1 MSATYFKSTFYSN
14 LGIEWQI
21 NIKAKTLTA
30 GNDTEFKLTKK
41 GFSLKYDKGADIKIA
56 EVKPSSLSF
65 GFIVE
70 NDTDKNEL
78 NTILATAEG
87 EFYIEVK
94 NSGADW
100 WCGWVKPAYNNYNDG
115 AYPYTASV
123 KATDSLG
130 RLLNKYNNAINTS
143 GADDFKDLYNPL
155 KVFFD
160 TFDISSLPVS
170 TISVV
175 ALFKYWAENLTYSTS
190 TNALRK
196 IFYNRNTFVDDP
208 VNYNGVINNYLEELK
223 GVLKSFSLKLMF
235 SRNRYFLV
243 QDTGYDID
251 APYVWLS
258 TTPDPS
264 ATEFRSNT
272 ITDVQPL
279 TIDNTQALTG
289 ANGIMKGGAQF
300 SFEPELNSVRGRYK
314 KGNTFATF
322 DTDNTYSS
330 LSTIGFVSQGLTMIN
345 LNLNVQIKEKW
356 AAAAVTPHV
365 NQGSYITA
373 LLTCKMR
380 VGNKYL
386 SSNGIYNSS
395 STIGWEWNTD
405 SASTFSFAVGMGSTA
420 NAAVENWT
428 IDNLGFVTAYQPD
441 TPTGFDTATA
451 NLIVADLALPE
462 LDVYG
467 ELQFSMNGG
476 LIYWQLPSASVV
488 YSSDDYL
495 INILADL
502 ATNQMPSSTGL
513 NQSNTPASST
523 IELLSSPLV
532 PNIEEGQ
539 INDPENNN
547 GTYYFSSVN
556 PTTPNIDKNLGDFAL
571 GNNAAA
577 DSTETTIRL
586 YDTTNS
592 IYITPGGFDIDT
604 GTDYKDLTQLI
615 LNEYMAVSNKPTTKI
630 QGALIS
636 STYLATKPI
645 KYKDKIGGSFE
656 RFIFIEGTFTAA
668 KDEWQGTWYK
678 QDKSTDSFT
687 ETENPTLPGS
697 EPNDDSPIEI
707 IGGNTGS
714 GLAQQNLNAA
724 NNIATLTTAI
734 AANTAIT
741 SLAVSSLKCSLK
753 DGQDIFIMD
762 VGSQNGMRITTT
774 NKATKG
780 ASTIDTSFTSVVG
793 YAIGSKIMLATYDI
807 PNHAG
812 SPNLTPGVTE
822 TDIYISPDRFIAPS
836 TALFNMYTRDNLG
849 SVQQT
854 SYTRNNKVF
863 ASTFIPK
870 GYKVTHVLIS
880 CSQNRAIEV
889 LTGTT
894 TNDTTTSL
902 YTGTAN
908 TPIPFG
914 TPHVSVLGTYLIL
927 ELNFGASSD
936 EIYGAKITIA
946 AV

>member
-14 LGIEWQI
+14 LGTQWQI

-41 GFSLKYDKGADIKIA
+41 GFSLKYDKGADIKLA
-56 EVKPSSLSF
+56 EVKSGSLSF

-70 NDTDKNEL
+70 NETDKNEL
-78 NTILATAEG
+78 NTILETAEG

-94 NSGADW
+94 KASAVW
-100 WCGWVKPAYNNYNDG
+100 WCGWVKPAYNNFNDG
-115 AYPYTASV
+115 AFPYIASV

-130 RLLNKYNNAINTS
+130 RLLNKYNNAISTS

-160 TFDISSLPVS
+160 TFDIASLPID
-170 TISVV
+170 TAQVV
-175 ALFKYWAENLTYSTS
+175 ALFKYWAANLPYSTS

-235 SRNRYFLV
+235 SNNRYYLI
-243 QDTGYDID
+243 QDTGYDVD
-251 APYVWLS
+251 APYVWWS
-258 TTPDPS
+258 TSPDPS

-272 ITDVQPL
+272 ISEVHPL
-279 TIDNTQALTG
+279 TIDNTLALSGT
-289 ANGIMKGGAQF
+289 NGIMKGGAQF

-322 DTDNTYSS
+322 DTSNTYSS

-345 LNLNVQIKEKW
+345 LNLNVQIQEKW

-373 LLTCKMR
+373 LLTCKMK

-405 SASTFSFAVGMGSTA
+405 SASTFSFAVGLGSTA

-428 IDNLGFVTAYQPD
+428 IDNLGFVTSYQED

-451 NLIVADLALPE
+451 NLIVANLALPE

-488 YSSDDYL
+488 YSPDDYL

-502 ATNQMPSSTGL
+502 ATNQMQASTGL

-615 LNEYMAVSNKPTTKI
+615 LNEYMSVSNKPTTKI
-630 QGALIS
+630 QGALIH
-636 STYLATKPI
+636 TNYLPTRPI

-668 KDEWQGTWYK
+668 NDEWKGTWYK
-678 QDKSTDSFT
+678 QDKSTDTFT
-687 ETENPTLPGS
+687 EDEDPTLPA
-697 EPNDDSPIEI
+697 PNDDSPSSEI
-707 IGGNTGS
+707 VGGNTGS
-714 GLAQQNLNAA
+714 GLAQQNINAA

-734 AANTAIT
+734 AADTAIT

-793 YAIGSKIMLATYDI
+793 YAIGSKIMIAPYDI
-807 PNHAG
+807 PNHYN
-812 SPNLTPGVTE
+812 PNLVPGVTE
-822 TDIYISPDRFIAPS
+822 TEIYLSPDNFITPS
-836 TALFNMYTRDNLG
+836 TSNFTMYSRDNLG
-849 SVQQT
+849 SIQQS
-854 SYTRNNKVF
+854 SYARGNKAF

-870 GYKVTHVLIS
+870 GYKITQVLVS
-880 CSQNRAIEV
+880 CNQNRVVEV
-889 LTGTT
+889 LRCTT
-894 TNDTTTSL
+894 LNDTTTTIYS
-902 YTGTAN
+902 GTAN

-914 TPHVSVLGTYLIL
+914 TPYVSVLGEYIIL
-927 ELNFGASSD
+927 ELNFGASTD